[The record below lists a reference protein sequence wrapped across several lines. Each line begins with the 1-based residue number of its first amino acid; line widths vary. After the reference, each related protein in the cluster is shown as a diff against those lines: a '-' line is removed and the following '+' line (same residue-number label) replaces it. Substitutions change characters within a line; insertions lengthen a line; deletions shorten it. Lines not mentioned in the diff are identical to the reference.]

1 MDPGF
6 WTGRGCITLVGIFVA
21 VLGVAAGLFYT
32 WQRFTEGLL
41 LVIIVLL
48 ACILSVQVTRGEY

>member
-6 WTGRGCITLVGIFVA
+6 WTGRGCVFLF
-21 VLGVAAGLFYT
+21 GVFLAFIGVVAGLFYT

-48 ACILSVQVTRGEY
+48 ACILFVQVTKGEH